1 MLEEEYQPRRVL
13 PPHLKKAP
21 EPTPVFEYSIR
32 PAIAADLPHIREIYN
47 HYVLNSTV
55 TFDEKPMTIVALR
68 KKFAAVE
75 KLGFP
80 YIVAENPSGQILGYA
95 YVYPW
100 KEKAAYRYT
109 VENSIYLGPA
119 STGKGLGKV
128 LLGELITRSKAAGV
142 KEIIAVIADKGAEGS
157 IKIHKDY
164 GFKDVGHMGK
174 VGFKFG
180 RWLGTYMMQKSL
192 K

>member
-1 MLEEEYQPRRVL
+1 MLEEEYQPRRSL
-13 PPHLKKAP
+13 PAHLRPAP
-21 EPTPVFEYSIR
+21 EPLPTFAFSIR
-32 PAIAADLPHIREIYN
+32 RAEPADLPHVREIYN

-55 TFDEKPMTIVALR
+55 TFDEKPMTLAEIRRKYAKLDKLGMPFIVA
-68 KKFAAVE
+68 VSP
-75 KLGFP
+75 G
-80 YIVAENPSGQILGYA
+80 GQVLGYA

-100 KEKAAYRYT
+100 KEKAAYRFT

-128 LLGELITRSKAAGV
+128 LMRELMDTSKAAGV
-142 KEIIAVIADKGAEGS
+142 KEIIAVIADRGAEAS
-157 IKIHKDY
+157 IRMHKDF
-164 GFKDVGHMGK
+164 GFKDIGHMGR

-180 RWLGTYMMQKSL
+180 RWLGTVLMQKSL